1 MFQKATRIQK
11 KLRMSLAGPSGSGKT
26 YTALSIAKGLA
37 QNGKI
42 AVIDTERGSA
52 SLYSDRFTF
61 DVVELDNFNPEN
73 YLKAITEAGE
83 AGYSVLIIDSLS
95 HAWFGQGGV
104 LDQVNKR
111 GGNSFT
117 DGWGKVGT
125 PLQNRLMDAILN
137 APLHVIATMRVKSEY
152 VVEPDERGKH
162 VPRRIGLKEVQR
174 EGVEYEFDIV
184 GIMDLGNTLTIEKS
198 RMPDLTGAIID
209 KPDGKIA
216 ARVLDWL
223 GRGEAS
229 AAQSDQQRWT
239 AFCKEHGFGAE
250 EIEAALSTRSV
261 AGWLREHNAA
271 LDDAMTKLLN
281 WAMERSS
288 APAGSDAALDEA
300 FGDAPAQ
307 STQAATPRSEP
318 EKTTSPTTTTNQ
330 PEEPT
335 IKDCPIHGSPMRRQS
350 GRNGGTFYSHKL
362 QNGEWCNGKRAMKPE
377 ATAAGK

>member
-1 MFQKATRIQK
+1 MFSKASRRQK
-11 KLRMSLAGPSGSGKT
+11 KLRMSLSGPSGSGKT
-26 YTALSIAKGLA
+26 YTALAIGSALA
-37 QNGKI
+37 ARSSSAPELSGKV

-73 YLKAITEAGE
+73 YIKAINEAGE

-137 APLHVIATMRVKSEY
+137 APMHIIATMRVKSEY
-152 VVEPDERGKH
+152 VIEPDERGKS

-184 GIMDLGNTLTIEKS
+184 GILDLSNTMMIEKS

-209 KPDGKIA
+209 KPDGKFAERIT
-216 ARVLDWL
+216 RWL
-223 GRGEAS
+223 GEGEPS
-229 AAQSDQQRWT
+229 TVQTDQQRWT
-239 AFCKEHGFGAE
+239 AFCKEHGFGAN
-250 EIEAALSTRSV
+250 EIEAALGTRSV
-261 AGWLREHNAA
+261 AGWLRQHNTT
-271 LDDAMTKLLN
+271 LDDAMSKMLN
-281 WAMERSS
+281 WAMERST
-288 APAGSDAALDEA
+288 APA
-300 FGDAPAQ
+300 
-307 STQAATPRSEP
+307 
-318 EKTTSPTTTTNQ
+318 
-330 PEEPT
+330 
-335 IKDCPIHGSPMRRQS
+335 
-350 GRNGGTFYSHKL
+350 
-362 QNGEWCNGKRAMKPE
+362 
-377 ATAAGK
+377 TASR